1 MKICRVITL
10 THYPTS
16 FCLIDSL
23 SLSLSLSALSHLQ
36 IMKYSQ
42 NMFEC
47 DFMFIAEEVKTIN
60 FMITTLQPHLPKYL
74 RKIADN
80 NVIMILLI

>member
-1 MKICRVITL
+1 MFLPFHFPQNISTE
-10 THYPTS
+10 
-16 FCLIDSL
+16 LIK
-23 SLSLSLSALSHLQ
+23 
-36 IMKYSQ
+36 KYSQ